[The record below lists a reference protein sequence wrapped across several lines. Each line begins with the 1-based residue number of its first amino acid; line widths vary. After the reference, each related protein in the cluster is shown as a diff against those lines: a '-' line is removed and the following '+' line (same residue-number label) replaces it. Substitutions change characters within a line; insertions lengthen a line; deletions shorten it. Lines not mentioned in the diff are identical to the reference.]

1 MKAGKKPTKKQSI
14 FIESQG
20 LNPKEWLIVKNEAHQ
35 IVLVHRVTG
44 DTKYILA

>member
-35 IVLVHRVTG
+35 MILVHRVTG
-44 DTKYILA
+44 DTKYILL

>member
-14 FIESQG
+14 FIESLG
-20 LNPKEWLIVKNEAHQ
+20 LNPKGWLIVKNEAHQ
-35 IVLVHRVTG
+35 MVLVHRVTG